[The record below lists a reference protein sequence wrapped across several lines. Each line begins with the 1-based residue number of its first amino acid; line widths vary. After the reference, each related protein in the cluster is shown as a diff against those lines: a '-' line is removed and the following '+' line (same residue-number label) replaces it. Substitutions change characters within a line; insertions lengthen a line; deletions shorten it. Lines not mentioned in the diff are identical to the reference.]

1 MSSSPDFRPYRRF
14 PFLPERGA
22 FYRWWVGLAGSA
34 GFQKWASGN
43 PFTRGI
49 AKRDGEKLFDLVA
62 GFVHSQVLAAFV
74 QLDLATILR
83 KEPLSAE
90 KIAVRV
96 GLDIRQTEVLC
107 QAAAALGLLKRRS
120 DATYALGRLGAAL
133 PGVPGLAQMIAHHD
147 VLYRDLEDPI
157 KFFKAQGETELARFW
172 PYVFG
177 TQGANDPE
185 VAETYS
191 KLMSDSQGLVAEETL
206 RALPLKGIR
215 KLMDVGGGTGAF
227 LRAVADQ
234 HPDLSLTLFDLPT
247 VVAKA
252 DVPDGTRIV
261 PGSFREDTLPEDV
274 DAISLVR
281 VLYDHADGTV
291 QGLLRKVYTALP
303 PGGRLIVSEP
313 MAGGDQPT
321 RAGDAYFAIYTLA
334 MQTGKTRSVQEVQ
347 THLARAGFESIA
359 HVRTHRPF
367 VTSVVTAT
375 KPV

>member
-1 MSSSPDFRPYRRF
+1 MAGVLKDIQILDLSWGMAGPMAAMLLADQGAKVTRIEAPGGD
-14 PFLPERGA
+14 PFSGELGYKVWNRGK
-22 FYRWWVGLAGSA
+22 RSA
-34 GFQKWASGN
+34 V
-43 PFTRGI
+43 
-49 AKRDGEKLFDLVA
+49 LDLKDA
-62 GFVHSQVLAAFV
+62 DDKAAF
-74 QLDLATILR
+74 
-83 KEPLSAE
+83 
-90 KIAVRV
+90 
-96 GLDIRQTEVLC
+96 
-107 QAAAALGLLKRRS
+107 LK
-120 DATYALGRLGAAL
+120 L
-133 PGVPGLAQMIAHHD
+133 
-147 VLYRDLEDPI
+147 
-157 KFFKAQGETELARFW
+157 
-172 PYVFG
+172 
-177 TQGANDPE
+177 
-185 VAETYS
+185 
-191 KLMSDSQGLVAEETL
+191 
-206 RALPLKGIR
+206 
-215 KLMDVGGGTGAF
+215 
-227 LRAVADQ
+227 
-234 HPDLSLTLFDLPT
+234 
-247 VVAKA
+247 VAKA

-347 THLARAGFESIA
+347 SHLARAGFESIA